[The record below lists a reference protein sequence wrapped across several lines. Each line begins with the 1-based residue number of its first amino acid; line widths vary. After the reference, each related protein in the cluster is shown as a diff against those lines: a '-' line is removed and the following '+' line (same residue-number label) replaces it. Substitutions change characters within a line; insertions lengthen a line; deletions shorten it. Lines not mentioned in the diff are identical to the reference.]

1 LSTFHLARV
10 HARPAFRLNGRPW
23 WRAFRAALLAL
34 HDSRRRMALRVLRDH
49 SHLLDGTAGKPR
61 H

>member
-1 LSTFHLARV
+1 MNRPSWLRRALRAVLLS
-10 HARPAFRLNGRPW
+10 
-23 WRAFRAALLAL
+23 L

-49 SHLLDGTAGKPR
+49 SHLLDGIAGKPR